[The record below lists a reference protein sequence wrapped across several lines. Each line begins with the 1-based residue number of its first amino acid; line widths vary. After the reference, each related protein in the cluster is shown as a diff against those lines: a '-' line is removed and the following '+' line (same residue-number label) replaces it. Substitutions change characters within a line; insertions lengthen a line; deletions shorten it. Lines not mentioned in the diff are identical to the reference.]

1 MKGNLLVNMNLVQNI
16 VVIAGQNDNPS
27 KLKTKLEPIKLSQHM
42 GLAVTSFS
50 YGELLNIHEGN
61 NKIYI
66 KIEQEKEI
74 NDESEDIHILEIP
87 RGRYKSSLSIIRA
100 IEILIEKH
108 EHFKGS
114 RNTVT
119 MKITKLNKIQL
130 LTSGIDLLVT
140 QKTDTP
146 WSLLGLS
153 KDIKSKSEVELENKN
168 LFSGIEMAFLYVNI
182 VENSYINGK
191 LSRILTVLPL
201 NYNEGCHFY
210 EFKNPTY
217 APVEVKEFSDVHL
230 EIRNMRGDLVAFTS
244 TCTTIITLH
253 LKPINR
259 ID

>member
-1 MKGNLLVNMNLVQNI
+1 MNQ
-16 VVIAGQNDNPS
+16 
-27 KLKTKLEPIKLSQHM
+27 
-42 GLAVTSFS
+42 
-50 YGELLNIHEGN
+50 
-61 NKIYI
+61 
-66 KIEQEKEI
+66 
-74 NDESEDIHILEIP
+74 DIHILEIP

-114 RNTVT
+114 RNTVAV
-119 MKITKLNKIQL
+119 KLTKLNKIQL
-130 LTSGIDLLVT
+130 VTTGIDLLVT
-140 QKTDTP
+140 QKTDSP

-153 KDIKSKSEVELENKN
+153 KDIKNKSEVELENKN
-168 LFSGIEMAFLYVNI
+168 LFSGIELAFLYVNI

-201 NYNEGCHFY
+201 NYSEGCHFY

-217 APVEVKEFSDVHL
+217 VPVEVKQFSDVHL
-230 EIRNMRGDLVAFTS
+230 EIRNMGGDLVPFTS